1 MKKLAVL
8 LLVMVAALALAFPAV
23 APGHAGPPSAT
34 WHQCKWLGIWTGNR
48 TFTGSVYAR
57 ANTATYYLVRIKP
70 SWPFGWSG
78 TVTANSQTHARI
90 LIPAFS
96 AHWFQ
101 SAIVFTGYPSGT
113 FGYRIFV
120 SPNAGVFNSYSAE
133 IWSPY
138 RCS

>member
-1 MKKLAVL
+1 MLPGCCGQGATLSIDQVGL
-8 LLVMVAALALAFPAV
+8 
-23 APGHAGPPSAT
+23 APGSPAPCTDS
-34 WHQCKWLGIWTGNR
+34 
-48 TFTGSVYAR
+48 
-57 ANTATYYLVRIKP
+57 
-70 SWPFGWSG
+70 
-78 TVTANSQTHARI
+78 VTANSQTHARI